1 MTLKQYD
8 VKGMQCSSCEEAV
21 VDELTAL
28 DSIEEVKA
36 DSESGRIEL
45 KLSEPSPSETLDA
58 SICQAV
64 ERAGFKVS
72 ESANPETLQA
82 EPETSEEQPGGN
94 EASNAGDTVEAY
106 IQGMDCA
113 SCVTKVE
120 KAIAGL
126 SSVDSVSVNLATQ
139 KATLSLDNDASSDE
153 ILDRAEEVVE
163 KIGYGL
169 ERISPNQSTNGG
181 TISSSKSASR
191 YGQAKDKAADQW
203 FRRAIAGLVLTLPI
217 VFLQAGPA
225 VLGVELGAQM
235 EYARHGLLVYL
246 TTVLMGYAGRKFFTS
261 GWRAVMGGA
270 ANMDTL
276 IALGTGVAWGYST
289 VIAVGV
295 LAGALQPV
303 YMIYFEAAAMIVTLI
318 SFGKWLEARAAK
330 KAGNA
335 IESLLNLAPDKALV
349 DQGETWREI
358 DVGRVE
364 PGDRMLVRPG
374 DKIPTDGV
382 IEEGTASID
391 ESMITGESVPVSR
404 GEGDFVTGGTIDTD
418 GRLIVEATNVGED
431 TVLSQIVRVVE
442 KTQASKA
449 KVQRLADKIS
459 AYFVPVVAAIAAVTF
474 GVWWA
479 VGGSLGTAIFPTV
492 AVLIVA
498 CPCAL
503 GLATP
508 MAIMVG
514 TGLGA
519 TQGILIREA
528 EALET
533 CRSVEAV
540 VLDKTGTLT
549 TGEMAVQQVET
560 FGELS
565 RQEALRLAG
574 TLETSSSHPL
584 GRAIIEKAE
593 EEDVEL
599 GEPHNFEVSPG
610 EGVSGQVDGVNYTV
624 GRPESVESVEEPGA
638 FGETLEAIRS
648 RGLSAVALADE
659 SGPLAVFG
667 IGDELKPGARELIE
681 WFRDEGIE
689 AWLLTGDHEQTARAI
704 ASEAGIDPEHVLA
717 EVRPDEKAEAVRKIK
732 DRIDGAVAMVGDG
745 INDAPALTEAD
756 LGIALGTGTDV
767 AIESADITL
776 VSGQLERIRRAIRL
790 SEKTYWK
797 IVQNLGW
804 AFIYNI
810 VLIPVAAFGYMM
822 PALGAAAMALS
833 DVCVI
838 GNALLLRRARLD

>member
-1 MTLKQYD
+1 
-8 VKGMQCSSCEEAV
+8 
-21 VDELTAL
+21 
-28 DSIEEVKA
+28 
-36 DSESGRIEL
+36 
-45 KLSEPSPSETLDA
+45 
-58 SICQAV
+58 
-64 ERAGFKVS
+64 
-72 ESANPETLQA
+72 
-82 EPETSEEQPGGN
+82 
-94 EASNAGDTVEAY
+94 
-106 IQGMDCA
+106 
-113 SCVTKVE
+113 
-120 KAIAGL
+120 
-126 SSVDSVSVNLATQ
+126 
-139 KATLSLDNDASSDE
+139 
-153 ILDRAEEVVE
+153 
-163 KIGYGL
+163 
-169 ERISPNQSTNGG
+169 
-181 TISSSKSASR
+181 
-191 YGQAKDKAADQW
+191 
-203 FRRAIAGLVLTLPI
+203 
-217 VFLQAGPA
+217 
-225 VLGVELGAQM
+225 
-235 EYARHGLLVYL
+235 
-246 TTVLMGYAGRKFFTS
+246 
-261 GWRAVMGGA
+261 
-270 ANMDTL
+270 MDTL

-449 KVQRLADKIS
+449 NVQRLADKIS